1 MESISA
7 DILKKCFIAGAKN
20 LEANKEYINELNVFP
35 VPDGDTGTNMT
46 MTVMSAAKAVSEVE
60 EPSMKAVC
68 KAISGG
74 SLRGARGNSGVIL
87 SQLLR
92 GFCKVAEEKEELD
105 AELLSEAFQKASETA
120 YKAVMKP
127 KEGTILTVARG
138 MSEKAA
144 EISGSVK
151 DLEEF
156 LKLIIEH
163 GDEVLRSTPELLP
176 VLKEAGVVDSGGQ
189 GLMTMLKGV
198 LAALQGKEVD
208 LRLDTS
214 APSANY
220 TLETERRHISTDDI
234 KFGYCTEFLVQG
246 DHEFSASEVSG
257 LSAFLESIGDSIV
270 CVADDDIIKVHVHTN
285 HPGLAFE
292 EGLKIG
298 SLSRMKVDNMREEHE
313 EKLIKDASKIAA
325 MQKLHQ
331 AEEKLDQK
339 PRKQEHKEAGFIAV
353 CAGEG
358 LSEIFSG
365 LGANFVIEGGQTMNP
380 STEDILNA
388 IDIVNADNI
397 FILPNNKN
405 IILAAEQAAKINKD
419 VNIFVIPTKTI
430 PQGITALINYCD
442 GIDAEENAR
451 AMTES
456 LGTVRSG
463 QVTYAV
469 RHTQVDGKEIN
480 EGDIMGIGD
489 RGILAVGQ
497 ILNATALDLIKAM
510 ADEESELVT
519 VYRGEDVKEE
529 DAELLCEGIRKEF
542 PDMEVELQYG
552 GQPVYYYILSV
563 E

>member
-92 GFCKVAEEKEELD
+92 GFCKVAEEKEGLD

-442 GIDAEENAR
+442 GVDAEENAR

>member
-127 KEGTILTVARG
+127 KEGKILTVARG

-365 LGANFVIEGGQTMNP
+365 LGLAYRVVDTATGDLGAPAYRKFDIEAWMPGRGEAGEYGEVT
-380 STEDILNA
+380 STSNCTDYQARSLN
-388 IDIVNADNI
+388 IRYRDD
-397 FILPNNKN
+397 
-405 IILAAEQAAKINKD
+405 
-419 VNIFVIPTKTI
+419 
-430 PQGITALINYCD
+430 
-442 GIDAEENAR
+442 
-451 AMTES
+451 
-456 LGTVRSG
+456 
-463 QVTYAV
+463 
-469 RHTQVDGKEIN
+469 DGKIRFVHMLNGTAVALSRAIVAIMENYQN
-480 EGDIMGIGD
+480 EDGTI
-489 RGILAVGQ
+489 RVPQ
-497 ILNATALDLIKAM
+497 ALVPYTGFDLITK
-510 ADEESELVT
+510 
-519 VYRGEDVKEE
+519 K
-529 DAELLCEGIRKEF
+529 
-542 PDMEVELQYG
+542 
-552 GQPVYYYILSV
+552 
-563 E
+563 